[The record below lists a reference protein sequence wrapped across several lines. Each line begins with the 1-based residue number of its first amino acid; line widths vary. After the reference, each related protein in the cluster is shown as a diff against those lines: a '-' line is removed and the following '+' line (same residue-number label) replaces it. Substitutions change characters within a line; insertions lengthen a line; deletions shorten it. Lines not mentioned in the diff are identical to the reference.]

1 MGIIS
6 FILILA
12 NVIVSYRGFK
22 DSEFYNKYKFRV
34 DAVLLYKDYKRMVT
48 SGFLHVN
55 WMHLIFNM
63 VALYFFSGS
72 VEFDLGPVRF
82 LAIYFLSLVGG
93 DLLSLFIHRHDGDY
107 DSVGASAGVTGVIF
121 AAIALFPGMGIG
133 LFLIPLSIP
142 GWLFGLVYVL
152 YSIYGIRSRSNNIG
166 HDAHLGGALV
176 GLVVAIIMQPS
187 ALINNT
193 WAIVIIMLPS
203 LFFIYMI
210 ITRPHILFID
220 NYYFKKHSDAVTID
234 HRYNIERTNKQQ
246 EIDRILEKIHKRGMN
261 SLTDKEKQTL
271 KDYSK
276 QY

>member
-1 MGIIS
+1 MDIIS

-22 DSEFYNKYKFRV
+22 DSQFYDKYKFRV

-72 VEFDLGPVRF
+72 LESYLGPVRF
-82 LAIYFLSLVGG
+82 LAIYFLSLIGG

-107 DSVGASAGVTGVIF
+107 DSVGASAGVTGIIF

-133 LFLIPLSIP
+133 LFFIPLSIP

-152 YSIYGIRSRSNNIG
+152 YSIYGIRSRTNNIG

-176 GLVVAIIMQPS
+176 GLIVAVIMQPS

-193 WAIVIIMLPS
+193 WAIVIIMVPS
-203 LFFIYMI
+203 VFFIYMI
-210 ITRPHILFID
+210 ITRPHILLID
-220 NYYFKKHSDAVTID
+220 NYYFKKHSDTITID
-234 HRYNIERTNKQQ
+234 HRYNIEKTNKQM
-246 EIDRILEKIHKRGMN
+246 EIDRILEKIHKKGMK
-261 SLTDKEKQTL
+261 SLTSKEKQML
-271 KDYSK
+271 EDYSK
-276 QY
+276 